1 MGLSTAVICVF
12 IFVFFCDLKSTFFC
26 GCRNSYS
33 SFVPKRVFFKLLMGE
48 KGGRIA
54 VYSMIIISISRIAE
68 EDKMLIESIGGCV
81 QIKVTTRPHTECS
94 DDKTKQTNK
103 AGFHSRCFDT
113 IPNFDTVVSI
123 TMF

>member
-1 MGLSTAVICVF
+1 MGLSTAVICAF
-12 IFVFFCDLKSTFFC
+12 IFVVFCDLKSTFFC

-48 KGGRIA
+48 RGGRIA

-68 EDKMLIESIGGCV
+68 EDKMLIESNGGCV

-94 DDKTKQTNK
+94 NDKTKHNKQTRL
-103 AGFHSRCFDT
+103 GS
-113 IPNFDTVVSI
+113 IPDVLIRFQISI
-123 TMF
+123 LWFR